1 MLQLVVNGLA
11 MGCIYALVALGF
23 LLIYQA
29 VGALNFAQGELV
41 MLGGFLGITLA
52 LGLKLPL
59 LVAFLLTILLMAV
72 VGWLFQRVAYYPL
85 RNRPFAAVIISTVG
99 VSIALRNAA
108 QIIWGP
114 NPLSFPGPFGAEPLR
129 IAGTSVLPQHLF
141 IIVVTLLLLAAQY
154 WFFTRTALGRQLQA
168 TAQDAEMARLM
179 GIPVGR
185 MIGATFMLSAA
196 MAGVAGLLLAP
207 VFFVT
212 TDMGGMVMLKAFVA
226 SIIGGFGSIPGA
238 IVGALFVGVMETF
251 VAAYVSSAYKDAF
264 AFLILLLVLFVAPR
278 GLFGEKISEKV

>member
-1 MLQLVVNGLA
+1 
-11 MGCIYALVALGF
+11 
-23 LLIYQA
+23 
-29 VGALNFAQGELV
+29 
-41 MLGGFLGITLA
+41 
-52 LGLKLPL
+52 
-59 LVAFLLTILLMAV
+59 
-72 VGWLFQRVAYYPL
+72 
-85 RNRPFAAVIISTVG
+85 
-99 VSIALRNAA
+99 
-108 QIIWGP
+108 
-114 NPLSFPGPFGAEPLR
+114 
-129 IAGTSVLPQHLF
+129 
-141 IIVVTLLLLAAQY
+141 
-154 WFFTRTALGRQLQA
+154 
-168 TAQDAEMARLM
+168 
-179 GIPVGR
+179 
-185 MIGATFMLSAA
+185 MLSAA